1 MLALQLLAIAF
12 LVLSAAFMF
21 GPALVLYGPR
31 TVPTLIRDGQAR
43 FFCGFLVSTA
53 LLTLVLPGFG
63 SAVTSGGSAMTLVM
77 ADVFMMRF
85 NIA

>member
-1 MLALQLLAIAF
+1 MLAFQLLAIAF

-31 TVPTLIRDGQAR
+31 ALPTIMRDGQAR
-43 FFCGFLVSTA
+43 FFCGFLGSAA
-53 LLTLVLPGFG
+53 LLALVLPGLG

-77 ADVFMMRF
+77 TDVFTMRF
-85 NIA
+85 DIA

>member
-31 TVPTLIRDGQAR
+31 TMPTLMRDGQAR
-43 FFCGFLVSTA
+43 FFCGFLVSAA
-53 LLTLVLPGFG
+53 LLTMILPGFG

-77 ADVFMMRF
+77 ADVFTMRF

>member
-21 GPALVLYGPR
+21 GPALALYGPR
-31 TVPTLIRDGQAR
+31 AMPTIMRDGQAR
-43 FFCGFLVSTA
+43 FFCGFLGSAA
-53 LLTLVLPGFG
+53 LLALILPEFG
-63 SAVTSGGSAMTLVM
+63 SAVSSGSSAMTLVM
-77 ADVFMMRF
+77 TDVFTMRF